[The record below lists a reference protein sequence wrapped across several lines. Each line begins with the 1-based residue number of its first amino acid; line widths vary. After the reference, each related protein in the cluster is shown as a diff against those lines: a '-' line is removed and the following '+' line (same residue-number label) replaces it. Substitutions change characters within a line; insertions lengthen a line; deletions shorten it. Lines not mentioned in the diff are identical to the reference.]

1 MKITRRQLRKLIQEA
16 IINEMPMIK
25 PGGEMDPDHFKKLQ
39 TMIDTGE
46 EENIVQADEL
56 ASMVGHD
63 SDHLSQDL
71 RRYDQMSIMGAIGE
85 FAHYL
90 TDEDIDILMNVQGE
104 DLYYGLYGWSGQ
116 GFGNMIEGGPGVN
129 PEDIYPMG
137 IRIAAKKKDID
148 EDDFDEHVGM
158 ESGVTAYNKL
168 SIAIMKISNKT
179 IIDSYNLEDLG
190 IGEEVGRRTG
200 QYKFWY
206 PEYEKLW
213 QEKKLIIRGY
223 VEPSTLDLD

>member
-1 MKITRRQLRKLIQEA
+1 MKITRKQLKRLISEA

-25 PGGEMDPDHFKKLQ
+25 PGGEMDPDHLEKITK
-39 TMIDTGE
+39 MINTGE
-46 EENIVQADEL
+46 EDNIVQADQL

-90 TDEDIDILMNVQGE
+90 TDEDIDILMNVRGE
-104 DLYYGLYGWSGQ
+104 DLYYGLYGWAGQ
-116 GFGNMIEGGPGVN
+116 GFGNMIEGGPGVS

-148 EDDFDEHVGM
+148 EDDFDKHEGM
-158 ESGVTAYNKL
+158 KSGVDAYRKL

-190 IGEEVGRRTG
+190 IGEEIGKRTG
-200 QYKFWY
+200 QYEFWY
-206 PEYEKLW
+206 PEYKKLW

-223 VEPSTLDLD
+223 EEPSTLDLD